1 VDGYVQDGGVVWRR
15 GGVDGRPAKVDV
27 SVTALEMDRWKMA
40 ATASESASVRYGT
53 QSRCVA
59 GLGHPAL
66 DVRVWCDIRLV
77 LGPDIRHTF
86 IDGIGVATGVV

>member
-1 VDGYVQDGGVVWRR
+1 
-15 GGVDGRPAKVDV
+15 
-27 SVTALEMDRWKMA
+27 MA
-40 ATASESASVRYGT
+40 AAASESASVQYGT

-66 DVRVWCDIRLV
+66 DVRVWCDVRLV

-86 IDGIGVATGVV
+86 INGIGVATGVA